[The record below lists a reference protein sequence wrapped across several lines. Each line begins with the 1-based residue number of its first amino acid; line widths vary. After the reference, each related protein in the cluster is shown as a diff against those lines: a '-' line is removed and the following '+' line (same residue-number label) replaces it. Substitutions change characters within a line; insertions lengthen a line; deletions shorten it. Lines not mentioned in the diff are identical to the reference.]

1 MSNPETD
8 DVITELYA
16 SPTRRVLGVGMLLVL
31 GGLLVYT
38 GLAHPPA
45 VLGWQVF
52 LLGMG
57 ALSLWIAERMRQA
70 TTRGV
75 QLTEAGLRGSDGEVI
90 ATMED
95 IHSVDRSIF
104 VFKPSNGF
112 VVRLKTSA
120 RARWM
125 PGLWWR
131 MGKRIGI
138 GGVTPGGAG
147 KIMADMLGAMLLK
160 RDNGEDGLFK

>member
-1 MSNPETD
+1 MTEPSADE
-8 DVITELYA
+8 VLTELYA
-16 SPTRRVLGVGMLLVL
+16 SPTRRFLGVGMLLVL
-31 GGLLVYT
+31 GGLLLYT
-38 GLAHPPA
+38 AFAHPPA
-45 VLGWQVF
+45 ALGWQAF

-57 ALSLWIAERMRQA
+57 AICLWVAERMRQA
-70 TTRGV
+70 TARGV
-75 QLTEAGLRGSDGEVI
+75 QLTHSGLQGSDGEVI
-90 ATMED
+90 ATLDD

-112 VVRLKTSA
+112 VVRLNASA
-120 RARWM
+120 PFRWM

-160 RDNGEDGLFK
+160 RDGGADGLFD

>member
-1 MSNPETD
+1 MSDE
-8 DVITELYA
+8 VITELYA
-16 SPTRRVLGVGMLLVL
+16 SPSRRFLGVGMLLIL
-31 GGLLVYT
+31 GALLVYT

-45 VLGWQVF
+45 VFGWQAF

-57 ALSLWIAERMRQA
+57 LVCLWVAERMRQA
-70 TTRGV
+70 TSRGV
-75 QLTEAGLRGSDGEVI
+75 ELTEDGLRGSDGEII
-90 ATMED
+90 AAMDD
-95 IHSVDRSIF
+95 IDSVDRSIF

-112 VVRLKTSA
+112 VVRLKRSGS
-120 RARWM
+120 ARWM

-160 RDNGEDGLFK
+160 RDNGEDGPF

>member
-1 MSNPETD
+1 MSDE
-8 DVITELYA
+8 VITELYA
-16 SPTRRVLGVGMLLVL
+16 SPTRRFLGVGMLLLL

-38 GLAHPPA
+38 ALAHPPA

-52 LLGMG
+52 LLAMG
-57 ALSLWIAERMRQA
+57 GLCLWVAERMRQA
-70 TTRGV
+70 TTHGV
-75 QLTEAGLRGSDGEVI
+75 QLTESGLRSSDGELI
-90 ATMED
+90 AAFDD
-95 IHSVDRSIF
+95 IDSVDRSIF

-112 VVRLKTSA
+112 VVRLKTGASY
-120 RARWM
+120 RWM

-147 KIMADMLGAMLLK
+147 KVMSDMLAAMVLK
-160 RDNGEDGLFK
+160 RDRGDDIFPE

>member
-1 MSNPETD
+1 MSD

-16 SPTRRVLGVGMLLVL
+16 SPSRRYLGVGMLLIL

-45 VLGWQVF
+45 VLGWQAF

-57 ALSLWIAERMRQA
+57 AACLWVAEKMRQA
-70 TTRGV
+70 TAHGV
-75 QLTEAGLRGSDGEVI
+75 ELTEAGLRSSDGEII
-90 ATMED
+90 AAMDD
-95 IHSVDRSIF
+95 IASVDRSIF

-112 VVRLKTSA
+112 VVRLKRSTPS
-120 RARWM
+120 RWM

-147 KIMADMLGAMLLK
+147 KIMADMLGAMLLQREK
-160 RDNGEDGLFK
+160 GEDGPLF

>member
-1 MSNPETD
+1 MSDPNTD
-8 DVITELYA
+8 DVITELWA
-16 SPTRRVLGVGMLLVL
+16 SPTRRFLGVAMLVVL
-31 GGLLVYT
+31 GGLLIYVA
-38 GLAHPPA
+38 LAHPPA
-45 VLGWQVF
+45 GLGWRVF

-57 ALSLWIAERMRQA
+57 ALFLWGAERMRQA
-70 TTRGV
+70 TMRGV
-75 QLTEAGLRGSDGEVI
+75 QLTETGLRGTDGEVI
-90 ATMED
+90 AAMDD

-120 RARWM
+120 PTRWM

-138 GGVTPGGAG
+138 GGVTPGGGG
-147 KIMADMLGAMLLK
+147 KIMADMLGAMLLQREK
-160 RDNGEDGLFK
+160 GEDGPLI

>member
-1 MSNPETD
+1 MSDE
-8 DVITELYA
+8 VITELYA
-16 SPTRRVLGVGMLLVL
+16 SPTRRFLGVGMLLIL
-31 GGLLVYT
+31 GGLVLYT

-45 VLGWQVF
+45 VVGWQAF

-57 ALSLWIAERMRQA
+57 AVCLWIAERMRQA
-70 TTRGV
+70 TTHGV
-75 QLTEAGLRGSDGEVI
+75 QLTEDGLRSSNGEVI
-90 ATMED
+90 ATMDD

-112 VVRLKTSA
+112 VVRLNRSSKS
-120 RARWM
+120 RWM

-147 KIMADMLGAMLLK
+147 KVMADMLAAMLLK
-160 RDNGEDGLFK
+160 RDKGEDGFLM